1 MKIVLSYEFKKQLTN
16 IIEYIGKGKKT
27 AAKNFKNEL
36 QFKISQLVNFPMM
49 YRKSHYYD
57 NENIRDLTYKRY
69 TVIYEI
75 QENTIVI
82 LDIFKWMDK

>member
-1 MKIVLSYEFKKQLTN
+1 MKIILSHEFKKQLSS
-16 IIEYIGKGKKT
+16 IIEYIAKDKKS

-36 QFKISQLVNFPMM
+36 QFKISQLINFPMM
-49 YRKSHYYD
+49 YRKSNYHD
-57 NENIRDLTYKRY
+57 DENTRDLIFKGY

-75 QENTIVI
+75 QEDTIYI